1 MKKIVLSL
9 LAGSMLAGYTLPTY
23 VSASEFSNYENSE
36 LDSTEGIILDNNT
49 QLETDSLLNDEI
61 TEIDPFEIESGEDTI
76 TLETSF
82 DTDSNSIEVTATD
95 ENTGEIST
103 INYNKD
109 TGELLEDGIV
119 VGTTDIET
127 VLPEDES
134 AGFSVMAADKKMG
147 TMKINYKVTPRS
159 AANAAALIWGVMSGG
174 MGFAITGITRA
185 AVNEAIGTF
194 TVAFGL
200 AKVFPKNTSA
210 NGYFQYTQYQ
220 RKVSSGYQYQNRS
233 QSLHMRVNTKPYR
246 SVNFKNSG
254 WFTGT
259 RPLN

>member
-1 MKKIVLSL
+1 MKKIVFSL
-9 LAGSMLAGYTLPTY
+9 LAGSMLATYALPSY
-23 VSASEFSNYENSE
+23 ASASEFSNYENSE
-36 LDSTEGIILDNNT
+36 LDSTEDVILDDDT
-49 QLETDSLLNDEI
+49 QLENGVMLNDEI
-61 TEIDPFEIESGEDTI
+61 TEIEPFEIEVGGDTV
-76 TLETSF
+76 TLETYF
-82 DTDSNSIEVTATD
+82 DTTNNIVDVTATN
-95 ENTGEIST
+95 ESTSEIST
-103 INYNKD
+103 ITYNKD
-109 TGELLEDGIV
+109 TGELIEDGIV

-127 VLPEDES
+127 VIPEDDS
-134 AGFSVMAADKKMG
+134 AGFSVMAADTKRG

>member
-1 MKKIVLSL
+1 M
-9 LAGSMLAGYTLPTY
+9 
-23 VSASEFSNYENSE
+23 
-36 LDSTEGIILDNNT
+36 
-49 QLETDSLLNDEI
+49 LNDEI
-61 TEIDPFEIESGEDTI
+61 TEIDPFEIQSGEDTI

-82 DTDSNSIEVTATD
+82 DTDNNSIEVTATD
-95 ENTGEIST
+95 ENTSEIST

-127 VLPEDES
+127 ILPEDES

-200 AKVFPKNTSA
+200 AKIFPKNTSA